1 MFLAFQFGD
10 LIRVPFGWLLGFLY
24 DLTSNYGV
32 AMILFALIV
41 QAVLTPI
48 NAKSKKSMM
57 KMSRL
62 QPQIQEIQR
71 KYANDQQ
78 KQNEAMQQLQKEEG
92 ASMGMG
98 GCLWSFVPLF
108 ILFPLFTVI
117 REPITYILGE
127 SAEVAA
133 QIIAVV
139 KSASPELFTASRNG
153 GYYDQVI
160 AASAIADHA
169 AAIAAAI
176 PGISAET
183 LAGINFDFYG
193 INLGAIPEFNIFGAS
208 WAWDWAHIGAFLI
221 PVVSTGSQFLQM
233 WINQKTNDSLIT
245 NEKGVQD
252 KEMAE
257 KSQTAQQTKSMML
270 MMPLMT
276 LWIGFTVSAGLSVY
290 WFIGGLVR
298 MISDPIMTKHY
309 RKVYDAE
316 DAERLKRYMEQ
327 DAIEAEKERVRAE
340 RRAANPEGQTQNTSK
355 KKLQKK
361 LQLEEEA
368 AKAAAA
374 KEYAAKK
381 GVATEE
387 EVTETSCMSGIP
399 SRPYCKGRN
408 YDPNRYATDSTEE

>member
-1 MFLAFQFGD
+1 MFLAFKFSD
-10 LIRVPFGWLLGFLY
+10 LITVPFGWLLGVLY

-41 QAVLTPI
+41 QLVLTPI

-62 QPQIQEIQR
+62 QPRIQEIQR

-78 KQNEAMQQLQKEEG
+78 KQNEAMQQLQREEG

-127 SAEVAA
+127 SAEVVA
-133 QIIAVV
+133 QIIAII
-139 KSASPELFTASRNG
+139 KEASPALFESSRAG

-160 AASAIADHA
+160 AASAIAEHA
-169 AAIAAAI
+169 SLIQAAI

-183 LAGINFDFYG
+183 LEGINFNFIG
-193 INLGAIPEFNIFGAS
+193 INLGAIPSWKF
-208 WAWDWAHIGAFLI
+208 WAWDAFNWANIGAFLI
-221 PVVSTGSQFLQM
+221 PLVSAGSQVLQM
-233 WINQKTNDSLIT
+233 LISQKTNDSVIT

-252 KEMAE
+252 KEMAAN
-257 KSQTAQQTKSMML
+257 SQSAQTNKMMIW
-270 MMPLMT
+270 MMPIMS
-276 LWIGFTVSAGLSVY
+276 LWIGFTVSAGLSLY
-290 WFIGGLVR
+290 WFIGGVFR
-298 MISDPIMTKHY
+298 MITDPIMTAHY

-316 DAERLKRYMEQ
+316 DAIKLQRHLEEERL
-327 DAIEAEKERVRAE
+327 EAEKERIRAE

-355 KKLQKK
+355 KKLQK
-361 LQLEEEA
+361 QQRDQEAA
-368 AKAAAA
+368 AKAAA
-374 KEYAAKK
+374 KREYDESK
-381 GVATEE
+381 GIFVEE
-387 EVTETSCMSGIP
+387 EEAASCMSGIP

-408 YDPNRYATDSTEE
+408 YDPNRYNTEE

>member
-41 QAVLTPI
+41 QGVLTPI

-169 AAIAAAI
+169 TAIAAAI

-183 LAGINFDFYG
+183 LAGINFDFLG
-193 INLGAIPEFNIFGAS
+193 INLGAIPDFKF
-208 WAWDWAHIGAFLI
+208 WAWDAFNWANIGAFLI
-221 PVVSTGSQFLQM
+221 PLVSAASQVLQM
-233 WINQKTNDSLIT
+233 WISQKSNDSVVT
-245 NEKGVQD
+245 NEKGIQD
-252 KEMAE
+252 KEMAAN
-257 KSQTAQQTKSMML
+257 SQSAQSTKTMMW
-270 MMPLMT
+270 MMPLMS
-276 LWIGFTVSAGLSVY
+276 LWIGFTVSAGLSLY
-290 WFIGGLVR
+290 WFIGGVFR
-298 MISDPIMTKHY
+298 MITDPIMTKHY
-309 RKVYDAE
+309 RKIYDEE
-316 DAERLKRYMEQ
+316 DAIRLQRALEEE
-327 DAIEAEKERVRAE
+327 AAEAERERIRAE

-355 KKLQKK
+355 KKLQK
-361 LQLEEEA
+361 QLRDQE
-368 AKAAAA
+368 AAA
-374 KEYAAKK
+374 KVAAKREYDASK
-381 GVATEE
+381 GIFEE
-387 EVTETSCMSGIP
+387 EEEETCMSGIP
-399 SRPYCKGRN
+399 SRPFCKGRN
-408 YDPNRYATDSTEE
+408 YDPNRYNTEE